1 VSLVW
6 HEIEIVSL
14 LVHNSGDNE
23 YYRVPVYRNKDL
35 MKAKH
40 ALIAT
45 ATTIAFGLFVGPVA
59 VAQNAL
65 PQADNTWF
73 TDAGAQLQMRLSM
86 QPNTNRAKNVV
97 IMIADGNGV
106 GTNYA
111 TRLFH
116 GQTLGNFGDENVLPK
131 ETLPHLALVK
141 TYNVNAQ
148 TPDSAGTAT
157 AMLAGVKTKAGM
169 IGVDETVSRGDCS
182 TVEAGK
188 VTSIN
193 QLMSEAG
200 KSTAIITTARLTHAT
215 PAAGYAHA
223 ADRNFEDDSA
233 LPEGCQVPDIA
244 SQLISA
250 MESGMVDLALGGGRR
265 HFIPV
270 DFEDEEG
277 KAGRRTDGRNLIDEA
292 KALGAQY
299 AFDAESFA
307 AIDLNKEGPV
317 LGLFESSHMKYENDR
332 SDEPSLAEMVEASIT
347 AMQGNENGFFLAV
360 EAGRVDHA
368 NHGSNLYRALTDGVA
383 FAEAVQ
389 KVIEMTSDED
399 TLLIVTADHEHAI
412 AFNGYCG
419 RGTPITGLCYGI
431 DGDGIV
437 HNGVEQLADDGQ
449 PYTVVGYLN
458 GGGSILKK
466 EKVATEMMIEA
477 EIVSEAVDDAT
488 GEQIAEVDTD
498 TAVSTS
504 DAIQAHGDRLAEDLL
519 SQLDITTEVDEDS
532 GESSSYRWIG
542 SRGPLTQEQA
552 TDPDYIQQAM
562 IPRGSETHSG
572 EDVAAYASGPF
583 AHLISGTIEQN
594 YLFNVMRYAA
604 TGE

>member
-1 VSLVW
+1 MKVKTALTASAAAIMFSLS
-6 HEIEIVSL
+6 I
-14 LVHNSGDNE
+14 
-23 YYRVPVYRNKDL
+23 
-35 MKAKH
+35 
-40 ALIAT
+40 
-45 ATTIAFGLFVGPVA
+45 GPVA
-59 VAQNAL
+59 LAQSAL
-65 PQADNTWF
+65 LQADNVWM
-73 TDAGAQLQMRLSM
+73 TDAEAELQKRLAR
-86 QPNTNRAKNVV
+86 QPNTNRAKNVI
-97 IMIADGNGV
+97 IMVADGNGV

-111 TRLFH
+111 TRLYH
-116 GQTLGNFGDENVLPK
+116 GQSNGNYGDENVLPK

-169 IGVDETVSRGDCS
+169 IGVDETVNRGDCS

-188 VTSIN
+188 VTSIL

-200 KSTAIITTARLTHAT
+200 KSTGIISTARLTHAT

-233 LPEGCQVPDIA
+233 LPEGCEVPDIA
-244 SQLISA
+244 VQLINA
-250 MESGMVDLALGGGRR
+250 MESGTVDIAMGGGRR
-265 HFIPV
+265 HFIPEE
-270 DFEDEEG
+270 FEDEEG
-277 KAGRRTDGRNLIDEA
+277 KNGRRTDGRNLVEEA

-299 AFDAESFA
+299 AFDEESFA
-307 AIDLNKEGPV
+307 AIDLSSEAPV

-332 SDEPSLAEMVEASIT
+332 VNEPSLADMVEASI
-347 AMQGNENGFFLAV
+347 AALQPNENGFFLAV

-368 NHGSNLYRALTDGVA
+368 NHGSNLHRTVTDGVA

-389 KVIEMTSDED
+389 KAMELTDDAD

-431 DGDGIV
+431 DGEGIA
-437 HNGVEQLADDGQ
+437 HNGEVQLADDGQ

-466 EKVATEMMIEA
+466 EKMPAEMMMEADIVAENTDEAAGEQVAEA
-477 EIVSEAVDDAT
+477 E
-488 GEQIAEVDTD
+488 TD
-498 TAVSTS
+498 NVSTS
-504 DAIQAHGDRLAEDLL
+504 DAIQAHGDRLAADLL
-519 SQLDITTEVDEDS
+519 AQLDITTEVDEDTGKS
-532 GESSSYRWIG
+532 ESYRWIG
-542 SRGPLTQEQA
+542 SRGPLTQEEA
-552 TDPDYIQQAM
+552 TDPDYIQQSM
-562 IPRGSETHSG
+562 LPRGSETHSG

-583 AHLISGTIEQN
+583 AHLIDGTIEQN
-594 YLFNVMRYAA
+594 FLFNVMRHAA
-604 TGE
+604 FGE